1 MEACRSAVVLVWA
14 RQIEIDC
21 TIPLTN
27 NWWSAFQDAAGR
39 ITSDH
44 GFQKRDTGSGSGEG
58 WSAMMFNVKK
68 YDMGWIRGEI
78 FV

>member
-1 MEACRSAVVLVWA
+1 MEACRGVVVPVWA
-14 RQIEIDC
+14 RHSEIDC

-27 NWWSAFQDAAGR
+27 NWRSVPQDAAGR

-44 GFQKRDTGSGSGEG
+44 GLQKRDTGSGSGEG
-58 WSAMMFNVKK
+58 WSAMMLKNMIWGGFGVKF
-68 YDMGWIRGEI
+68 